1 MARLRS
7 ANGLASLIDV
17 VFSKLLSQNKV
28 SDLTSGFFVMVPKSL
43 CIAPFVNT
51 HISVSGGLKPC
62 CEYADEHGNIET
74 STVSAAWRSDR
85 MDEIRKMFAEGKT
98 PAGCARCT
106 EREKSGARSLRDDY
120 NTAYQYQLK
129 QLSLTDVEKTVG
141 DFPISLDLR
150 FSNLCNL
157 KCRSCYHGYSSKW
170 FGDAKK
176 MGLTVGDKA
185 VISSFKS
192 PEDFAAQIAPGMQTI
207 QTIYFAGGE
216 PLMLDEHYNLLS
228 DLIKNDRTDINL
240 AYNSNMSFLSL
251 RDKSIVELWK
261 HFPSVALEA
270 SIDAVGEL
278 GALVRNGFNWE
289 TFQQNIATV
298 REECPHVSITFGVT
312 VSVMTIAALPSLCD
326 GLVSAC
332 KAKLSDIAMR
342 PLQEPSFYRMQVM
355 PADMKQ
361 TVARKLRDHLA
372 QLRISH
378 VGDECLP
385 GHIQQIEGMISFMYD
400 SDYSAEL
407 PEFVRMASTLDQL
420 RREDTEALVE
430 GFSDMKRIAETLTP

>member
-1 MARLRS
+1 
-7 ANGLASLIDV
+7 
-17 VFSKLLSQNKV
+17 
-28 SDLTSGFFVMVPKSL
+28 
-43 CIAPFVNT
+43 
-51 HISVSGGLKPC
+51 
-62 CEYADEHGNIET
+62 
-74 STVSAAWRSDR
+74 
-85 MDEIRKMFAEGKT
+85 
-98 PAGCARCT
+98 
-106 EREKSGARSLRDDY
+106 
-120 NTAYQYQLK
+120 
-129 QLSLTDVEKTVG
+129 
-141 DFPISLDLR
+141 
-150 FSNLCNL
+150 
-157 KCRSCYHGYSSKW
+157 
-170 FGDAKK
+170 

>member
-1 MARLRS
+1 M
-7 ANGLASLIDV
+7 
-17 VFSKLLSQNKV
+17 
-28 SDLTSGFFVMVPKSL
+28 
-43 CIAPFVNT
+43 
-51 HISVSGGLKPC
+51 
-62 CEYADEHGNIET
+62 
-74 STVSAAWRSDR
+74 
-85 MDEIRKMFAEGKT
+85 
-98 PAGCARCT
+98 
-106 EREKSGARSLRDDY
+106 
-120 NTAYQYQLK
+120 
-129 QLSLTDVEKTVG
+129 
-141 DFPISLDLR
+141 
-150 FSNLCNL
+150 
-157 KCRSCYHGYSSKW
+157 
-170 FGDAKK
+170 
-176 MGLTVGDKA
+176 
-185 VISSFKS
+185 
-192 PEDFAAQIAPGMQTI
+192 
-207 QTIYFAGGE
+207 
-216 PLMLDEHYNLLS
+216 
-228 DLIKNDRTDINL
+228 
-240 AYNSNMSFLSL
+240 
-251 RDKSIVELWK
+251 
-261 HFPSVALEA
+261 
-270 SIDAVGEL
+270 
-278 GALVRNGFNWE
+278 
-289 TFQQNIATV
+289 
-298 REECPHVSITFGVT
+298 SITFGVT

>member
-1 MARLRS
+1 
-7 ANGLASLIDV
+7 
-17 VFSKLLSQNKV
+17 
-28 SDLTSGFFVMVPKSL
+28 
-43 CIAPFVNT
+43 
-51 HISVSGGLKPC
+51 
-62 CEYADEHGNIET
+62 
-74 STVSAAWRSDR
+74 
-85 MDEIRKMFAEGKT
+85 MDKIRKMFAEGKT

-120 NTAYQYQLK
+120 NTAYQYQLQ
-129 QLSLTDVEKTVG
+129 QLSLIDVEKTVG
-141 DFPISLDLR
+141 DFPISLDLG

-157 KCRSCYHGYSSKW
+157 KCRICYHGFSSKW

-216 PLMLDEHYNLLS
+216 PLMLDEHYNLLT

-261 HFPSVALEA
+261 HFPPVALEA

-298 REECPHVSITFGVT
+298 REECPHVRITFGVT

-361 TVARKLRDHLA
+361 TVERKLRDHLA

-385 GHIQQIEGMISFMYD
+385 GYIQQIEGMISFMYD

-407 PEFVRMASTLDQL
+407 PEFVRTASTLDQL

-430 GFSDMKRIAETLTP
+430 GFSDMKRVAETLTP